1 MASQRQCLVAMAST
15 AMQATT
21 RPRPHMALAAAS
33 SIPRFLLPSL
43 SMSVQQ
49 TRHASQKNNK
59 QPEKKTVYK
68 AYRIRD
74 KAKLQRYSLCDAM
87 RYLRAYEVG
96 RPPLSTCYEL
106 AVKIQTNKTGAV
118 LRDRIRLPY
127 PTSSDFRI
135 AVVCKEGSKIATDAR
150 IDGAVAVGEESLFA
164 AIKAGEINFNRLV
177 CHIDSV
183 PELMKAGLGP
193 ILGPKGLM
201 PSAKTKT
208 IASDVRA
215 VMRDIAGTDNYKEH
229 VGVVRMAIGMLSF
242 SPQML
247 GDNIK
252 VFMDQLKAEMRSV
265 SHTSAKVIDEVVLST
280 TNGPGFSL
288 NGNFNPT
295 DESVTVAKLSSVM

>member
-1 MASQRQCLVAMAST
+1 
-15 AMQATT
+15 
-21 RPRPHMALAAAS
+21 MALAAAS

-43 SMSVQQ
+43 LSSTSTSSPVLAGRQQ
-49 TRHASQKNNK
+49 TRHASNNQNKNQSKNQSKNK
-59 QPEKKTVYK
+59 QPEKKAGYK
-68 AYRIRD
+68 AYRIHD

-96 RPPLSTCYEL
+96 RPPTRTCYDL
-106 AVKIQTNKTGAV
+106 AVKLQTNKTGAV

-150 IDGAVAVGEESLFA
+150 MDGAVAVGEETLFA
-164 AIKAGEINFNRLV
+164 AIKAGDIRFNRLI

-183 PELMKAGLGP
+183 PELMKANLGP

-215 VMRDIAGTDNYKEH
+215 QMRDIAGTDNYKEH
-229 VGVVRMAIGMLSF
+229 VGVVRMAIGMLHFTPHMMSE
-242 SPQML
+242 
-247 GDNIK
+247 NIK
-252 VFMDQLKAEMRSV
+252 AFMEQLKAEMRGV
-265 SHTSAKVIDEVVLST
+265 QNTTVKVIDEVVLST

-295 DESVTVAKLSSVM
+295 DDTVTPAKLSSIM